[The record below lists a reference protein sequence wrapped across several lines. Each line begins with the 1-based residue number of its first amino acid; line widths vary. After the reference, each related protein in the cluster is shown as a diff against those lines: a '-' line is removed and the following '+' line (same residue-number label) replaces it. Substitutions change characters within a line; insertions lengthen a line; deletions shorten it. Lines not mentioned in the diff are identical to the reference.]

1 MSTVAEIKQ
10 AIDRAAPQEYCEL
23 MSAPHPFEDD
33 DWDRQ
38 MKADAT
44 AGKFA
49 AMNEKA
55 ELEYAAVKGGW
66 PRVAALL
73 MQ

>member
-1 MSTVAEIKQ
+1 MSV
-10 AIDRAAPQEYCEL
+10 L
-23 MSAPHPFEDD
+23 HPFEDD

-38 MKADAT
+38 MKVDAT

-55 ELEYAAVKGGW
+55 ERCGAVTGA
-66 PRVAALL
+66 R
-73 MQ
+73 